1 MVIAKEINLA
11 QPVLLFF
18 FFNIEI
24 LLKRNFKT
32 ALNSDLFMNN
42 VLRFIQK
49 ICLYRPSLSNLNWLV
64 SEFLLY
70 SFRSD
75 YNKHSINL

>member
-1 MVIAKEINLA
+1 MTIDEEIDFA

-42 VLRFIQK
+42 VLRFIKK
-49 ICLYRPSLSNLNWLV
+49 IVYTD
-64 SEFLLY
+64 LL
-70 SFRSD
+70 FP
-75 YNKHSINL
+75 I

>member
-1 MVIAKEINLA
+1 MIIAKEINLT

-42 VLRFIQK
+42 VLGFIQK
-49 ICLYRPSLSNLNWLV
+49 ICLYRPSLSNLNCGRIIRQ
-64 SEFLLY
+64 ET
-70 SFRSD
+70 
-75 YNKHSINL
+75 